1 MARFIKL
8 VRRQPASRTRH
19 RNEPVRLLS
28 PLAPGGP
35 FVILNWSRGMSG
47 QLHSAAPHHLP
58 AFITA
63 PGETDV
69 LLVVTAIILIV
80 IVLIFGN
87 LFLKLHTLPERLAH
101 KGHKL
106 QFEIVAVLGLL
117 ALFTHI
123 HAFWVAGLLL
133 ALIDLPDF
141 GTPLGRIA
149 SSLERIAD
157 RPAAD
162 PASDTVKLRLASDQG
177 TADFRGS
184 VIADAP
190 PADGAA
196 EAPEKRSPPGL
207 ARIRN

>member
-1 MARFIKL
+1 
-8 VRRQPASRTRH
+8 
-19 RNEPVRLLS
+19 
-28 PLAPGGP
+28 
-35 FVILNWSRGMSG
+35 MSG

-69 LLVVTAIILIV
+69 LLVVTAVILIV

-87 LFLKLHTLPERLAH
+87 LFLRLHTLPERLAH

-141 GTPLGRIA
+141 GAPLGRIA
-149 SSLERIAD
+149 RSLERIAD

-162 PASDTVKLRLASDQG
+162 PAADTVNPRLALDQG
-177 TADFRGS
+177 AADFRGS
-184 VIADAP
+184 VIADARR
-190 PADGAA
+190 ADGAA
-196 EAPEKRSPPGL
+196 EVPEKKRARSGPNQEL
-207 ARIRN
+207 IDA

>member
-1 MARFIKL
+1 
-8 VRRQPASRTRH
+8 
-19 RNEPVRLLS
+19 
-28 PLAPGGP
+28 
-35 FVILNWSRGMSG
+35 MSD

-149 SSLERIAD
+149 GSLERIAD

-162 PASDTVKLRLASDQG
+162 PAYGTVKTRIASDQG

-184 VIADAP
+184 AIADAP
-190 PADGAA
+190 PTDGVA
-196 EAPEKRSPPGL
+196 ESPEKRKVQASPNQEL
-207 ARIRN
+207 IDA